1 MTTCSYPV
9 ILDSFVDVVI
19 LRDLK
24 VRLGW
29 NGMVRYCWG
38 WVGGLGCVD
47 LDFFHLI
54 ESLVVGGVVSRAG
67 LKECFPWLIAD
78 DDDCGSGRCMV
89 KTRSRCRRVSR
100 CIG

>member
-1 MTTCSYPV
+1 MTTCSYLV

-67 LKECFPWLIAD
+67 WKECFPWLVDD
-78 DDDCGSGRCMV
+78 DDDCGSGV
-89 KTRSRCRRVSR
+89 VTVWSRLDLGIEGV
-100 CIG
+100 